1 MYLYLVQFLQT
12 KSGFSCAQ
20 PFGIYLFK
28 GSLANRNL
36 KEKKTFQTDIRSI
49 SLGGKENN
57 VPEMGSSVV
66 EKTGKVTS
74 YYRS

>member
-12 KSGFSCAQ
+12 MSGFSWAQ

-36 KEKKTFQTDIRSI
+36 KEKKFQTDIRSI
-49 SLGGKENN
+49 SVGGKENN
-57 VPEMGSSVV
+57 VPEMGSSIV
-66 EKTGKVTS
+66 EKTGKVTP

>member
-12 KSGFSCAQ
+12 KSGFSRAQ
-20 PFGIYLFK
+20 PFRIYLFK
-28 GSLANRNL
+28 GSLANRNSR
-36 KEKKTFQTDIRSI
+36 EKKTFQTNIRSI
-49 SLGGKENN
+49 SVGGKENS

-66 EKTGKVTS
+66 EKTGTVTP

>member
-12 KSGFSCAQ
+12 KSGFSWAQ

-36 KEKKTFQTDIRSI
+36 KEKTFQTDIRSI
-49 SLGGKENN
+49 SVGGKENN
-57 VPEMGSSVV
+57 VPEMGSSIV
-66 EKTGKVTS
+66 EKTGKVTP

>member
-12 KSGFSCAQ
+12 MSGFSWAQ

-36 KEKKTFQTDIRSI
+36 KGKTFQTDIRSI
-49 SLGGKENN
+49 SVGGKENN
-57 VPEMGSSVV
+57 VPEMGSSIV
-66 EKTGKVTS
+66 EKTGKVTP

>member
-28 GSLANRNL
+28 GGLVNQNL

-49 SLGGKENN
+49 SVGGKENDI
-57 VPEMGSSVV
+57 PGMGSSIV
-66 EKTGKVTS
+66 EKTGKVTP

>member
-12 KSGFSCAQ
+12 KSGFLCAQ
-20 PFGIYLFK
+20 PFRIYLFK

-36 KEKKTFQTDIRSI
+36 KEKKTFQTDIHSI

-66 EKTGKVTS
+66 EKTGKVTP